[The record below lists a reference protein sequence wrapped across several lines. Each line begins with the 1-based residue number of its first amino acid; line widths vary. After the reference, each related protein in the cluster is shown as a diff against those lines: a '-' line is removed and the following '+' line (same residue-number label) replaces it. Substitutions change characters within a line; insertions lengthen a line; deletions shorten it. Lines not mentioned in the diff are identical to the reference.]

1 MIFKHFRNRRLR
13 KPDTL
18 LSYID
23 SKVVEDGYPYYIV
36 LDEVLFL
43 SRIHTQS
50 YSKLF
55 AIL

>member
-1 MIFKHFRNRRLR
+1 MIFKHFRNRRLK

-18 LSYID
+18 LGYID

>member
-1 MIFKHFRNRRLR
+1 MIFIHFQNRRLK

-18 LSYID
+18 LGYID
-23 SKVVEDGYPYYIV
+23 SKVVEDGYPYYIA
-36 LDEVLFL
+36 LNEARFNC
-43 SRIHTQS
+43 RIHTQS